1 MSSQRSARRRFGLLG
16 AVLGVAAAGVAVG
29 AAAERALLPRQH
41 RGTADPYTEEP
52 FGQLSYDESLTL
64 TAPDGTDV
72 YAEIVEPADG
82 IALEDDFGAIPS
94 SGSTPDPTLVFVHG
108 FCLDMGTFHFQRKE
122 LTRRG
127 DWRAVYYDQP
137 GHGRSGSLSTGEYAL
152 SALGDALRSLIDET
166 VPAPCPRPERRSAKR
181 AEVEAADKAEGP
193 VVLVGHSMGGMTI
206 MAFAERYPAFFAQRV
221 AGVILI
227 ASSAGR
233 LEASALAV
241 PELISRVGRPLLPL
255 LNGATRLTGGVI
267 DRARRASGDLAWQ
280 LTRRYGFGSQN
291 PSPSLVSYVEK
302 MNTQTPTETVARYL
316 RTLYR
321 HAGYP
326 ALEALRAKPVLLIC
340 GDHDPIT
347 PLAESEEMKQRLAA
361 ADLVVVPNGGHM
373 VLMEHA
379 DAVNQ
384 AMLEFLEK
392 LD

>member
-1 MSSQRSARRRFGLLG
+1 MSEQTAGTSKRSRFGLVG

-29 AAAERALLPRQH
+29 VAAERTLVRRNPRAL
-41 RGTADPYTEEP
+41 RGATDPYAEEP
-52 FGQLSYDESLTL
+52 FGQLSYDESMTIA
-64 TAPDGTDV
+64 APDGTPI

-82 IALEDDFGAIPS
+82 IALEDGFGSVRIG
-94 SGSTPDPTLVFVHG
+94 GSAPEPTLVFVHG

-152 SALGDALRSLIDET
+152 AALGDALKAVIDET
-166 VPAPCPRPERRSAKR
+166 VPN
-181 AEVEAADKAEGP
+181 GP

-206 MAFAERYPAFFAQRV
+206 MAFAERYPAFFAERI
-221 AGVILI
+221 AGVMLV

-241 PELISRVGRPLLPL
+241 PELISRAGRPLLPL

-267 DRARRASGDLAWQ
+267 DRARRASTDLAWQ
-280 LTRRYGFGSQN
+280 LTRRYGFGSPN
-291 PSPSLVSYVEK
+291 PSPALVSYVEK

-321 HAGYP
+321 HTGYP
-326 ALEALRAKPVLLIC
+326 GLEAIRAKPVLLVC
-340 GDHDPIT
+340 GDKDPIT

-361 ADLVVVPNGGHM
+361 SELVVVPNSGHM
-373 VLMEHA
+373 VLLERA
-379 DAVNQ
+379 DQVNR
-384 AMLEFLEK
+384 ALLEFLEK